1 MILRCIAL
9 INYIHFIIPTM
20 KATPVPHPLTL
31 GIAISVIPPPTP
43 CHTFINLNISPHHHY
58 NKASS
63 TLCHPCQ
70 LGKHI
75 RFPFLLLNLI
85 LFARLELKRIHCDIW
100 TSPVPNTSGYRYT
113 LVILDDFTY
122 FFGAF
127 PFWKIWCSLYFCCLS
142 CLCLYTTPTTHPIQS
157 IMTVDENFV
166 TPNLASFVVNMA
178 LFSISHVPTHL
189 HTQQGWACHLHDQQR
204 CSYTEFSSLSPI
216 LVLGWIPMHIW

>member
-1 MILRCIAL
+1 
-9 INYIHFIIPTM
+9 
-20 KATPVPHPLTL
+20 
-31 GIAISVIPPPTP
+31 
-43 CHTFINLNISPHHHY
+43 
-58 NKASS
+58 
-63 TLCHPCQ
+63 
-70 LGKHI
+70 
-75 RFPFLLLNLI
+75 
-85 LFARLELKRIHCDIW
+85 
-100 TSPVPNTSGYRYT
+100 
-113 LVILDDFTY
+113 LDDFTY

-127 PFWKIWCSLYFCCLS
+127 PFGKIWCSLYFCCLS